1 MEKYFVKPTSGYH
14 FTENNIKTIEEK
26 YGAKYVGYFCTRKST
41 GDWNDVP
48 VDVFYQPN
56 PDVSKGHS
64 HYFGMLRQTGNV
76 YITNAISITEH
87 PMLGVIA
94 TDGEVVI
101 SRYRHDYRRS
111 KDGSVFIDGGRDY
124 TRYGWD
130 DSSGNVVD
138 VLPKLTEV
146 KIVKDDLVVVC

>member
-14 FTENNIKTIEEK
+14 FSENNIKTIEEK
-26 YGAKYVGYFCTRKST
+26 YGAKYIGYFCTRKSN
-41 GDWNDVP
+41 GAWNDLP

-64 HYFGMLRQTGNV
+64 HYFGMFRQIGNV
-76 YITNAISITEH
+76 YITDAISITEN

-94 TDGEVVI
+94 NDGEVVV

-111 KDGSVFIDGGRDY
+111 NDGSVFIDGGRDY
-124 TRYGWD
+124 TKYGWD
-130 DSSGNVVD
+130 DSSGNVD
-138 VLPKLTEV
+138 AILPKLTEV
-146 KIVKDDLVVVC
+146 KIVKDQLVVV